1 MHDTDI
7 AQIAVQE
14 GLLSRM
20 ELDRVRKD
28 ISSVGGGD
36 LLSALLSAGLLRT
49 SDVERIRRDS
59 GNTTTRIPGEIVST
73 SHKRIVP
80 DEVTDASKDPRSQFG
95 RYTLLEKIG
104 AGGMGTIWKAWDN
117 LLGRWAAIKM
127 LHEEHAVHDD
137 HRERFL
143 REARAA
149 ARLAHQ
155 HIVQVYEVGVQGNCV
170 FIALEFCAGET
181 LRNRI
186 SHRATGPELRR
197 RIELVRQS
205 AEGLGSAHAAGIT
218 HRDMKPENV
227 LVLPTPKGGHAK
239 VVDFGLAVDK
249 TAVTRLTVAGDV
261 FGTPA
266 YMAPEQALGLQEI
279 VGPPADVFACGCILY
294 EIVTG
299 KLPFDA
305 DQAAASVYNTIHSD
319 PPPLSAL
326 APKVHK
332 DLETIVSKCLEKD
345 PERRYPNAKE
355 LAEDL
360 GRYMA
365 GEPIG
370 ARPVG
375 FLGRMRRRAERNPA
389 LAAALAAAVL
399 LPSAFIG
406 IFAWEARVRS
416 ENIES
421 SLEQATQLEEQA
433 ASKPALL
440 QRVLALYE
448 SVLRDD
454 QNNERAVAGLA
465 RAVKAIQALEGRET
479 AATDT
484 AVTEIG
490 TRLAIEARSS
500 FGVPGG
506 LAAAEGRCDSLV
518 SGFPDLAASWITRA
532 QLRFRLGRASEALLD
547 LDLAR
552 NKWEEGPEA
561 RHLRAMCLLDRGQV
575 EDARLLVRSE
585 GAEGD
590 GAVEL
595 AALRLEQGRRDEA
608 RAALA
613 KVGEPSAES
622 KWVEGRLNARTGGWS
637 AGRREFQAALALD
650 PGFAPAG
657 LGLVLAVFE
666 GDGAAAALPLA
677 RQLVDRAPGYP
688 AARVVLASLL
698 YATGDR
704 DGAAR
709 EADRVARATP
719 VGPYRSILAVYR
731 LQAGDA
737 GGAGD
742 LLAASTFW

>member
-1 MHDTDI
+1 MQDNDI

-14 GLLSRM
+14 GLLSTV
-20 ELDRVRKD
+20 ELDRVRREV
-28 ISSVGGGD
+28 SSAGGGD
-36 LLSALLSAGLLRT
+36 LVSALLSAGLLRT
-49 SDVERIRRDS
+49 TDVDRIRRDR

-80 DEVTDASKDPRSQFG
+80 DEVTAAAKDPRSEFG

-149 ARLAHQ
+149 ARLAHPN
-155 HIVQVYEVGVQGNCV
+155 IVQVYEVGVQGNIV
-170 FIALEFCAGET
+170 FIALEFCPGET
-181 LRNRI
+181 LRLRI
-186 SHRATGPELRR
+186 AHRATGPETRR

-299 KLPFDA
+299 KLPFEA
-305 DQAAASVYNTIHSD
+305 DQAAASVYNTIHTD
-319 PPPLSAL
+319 PPPISTL
-326 APKVHK
+326 APKVHP

-345 PERRYPNAKE
+345 PERRYPTAKE

-360 GRYMA
+360 GHYMA

-375 FLGRMRRRAERNPA
+375 FVGRMRRRAERNPA

-399 LPSAFIG
+399 LPGALIG
-406 IFAWEARVRS
+406 IFWWETKARD
-416 ENIES
+416 ENIS
-421 SLEQATQLEEQA
+421 VSLVQAAQLEEEA
-433 ASKPALL
+433 VSNPALL
-440 QRVLALYE
+440 RSVRALYD

-454 QNNERAVAGLA
+454 PSNEDALAGLA
-465 RAVKAIQALEGRET
+465 RVAKALQSPEGRET
-479 AATDT
+479 SAPA
-484 AVTEIG
+484 G
-490 TRLAIEARSS
+490 TGARLAAEVRLAMRTR
-500 FGVPGG
+500 GG
-506 LAAAEGRCDSLV
+506 LAAAEGTCNTLV
-518 SGFPDLAASWITRA
+518 SGFPDIPSSWYARA
-532 QLRFRLGRASEALLD
+532 ELRYRLGLPGAALAD
-547 LDLAR
+547 LDSAR
-552 NKWEEGPEA
+552 DNWEEVPEA
-561 RHLRAMCLLDRGQV
+561 RHLRVMCLIDLVRT
-575 EDARLLVRSE
+575 EDARLLVAPE
-585 GAEGD
+585 DAEGPA
-590 GAVEL
+590 AVEL
-595 AALRLEQGRRDEA
+595 AALRLLQGRRDEA

-613 KVGEPSAES
+613 KAGVATAES
-622 KWVEGRLNARTGGWS
+622 LWIEGRLKARSGSWS
-637 AGRREFQAALALD
+637 AGAKEFAAAAALD
-650 PGFAPAG
+650 PGFAPAH
-657 LGLVLAVFE
+657 LALVLAALE
-666 GDGAAAALPLA
+666 SDGAAAALPKA
-677 RQLVDRAPGYP
+677 RRLVSEAPGH
-688 AARVVLASLL
+688 AVARVVLANLL
-698 YATGDR
+698 HETGDR
-704 DGAAR
+704 PEAAHEAWRAAR
-709 EADRVARATP
+709 
-719 VGPYRSILAVYR
+719 ILPSPPLLSLSGTYR
-731 LQAGDA
+731 LLAGDA
-737 GGAGD
+737 EGIAD
-742 LLAASTFW
+742 LLAAAPR

>member
-1 MHDTDI
+1 MHDTEL
-7 AQIAVQE
+7 AQIAVSE
-14 GLLSRM
+14 GLLSNV
-20 ELDRVRKD
+20 ELDRVRRE
-28 ISSVGGGD
+28 ISHAGSGD
-36 LLSALLSAGLLRT
+36 LLSALLSSGLLRA
-49 SDVERIRRDS
+49 SDVERIRRDR

-80 DEVTDASKDPRSQFG
+80 DEVTEAAKDPRSQFG

-104 AGGMGTIWKAWDN
+104 SGGMGTIWKAWDN

-149 ARLAHQ
+149 ARLAHPN
-155 HIVQVYEVGVQGNCV
+155 IVQVYEVGVQGNVV

-186 SHRATGPELRR
+186 AHRATGPEVRR

-205 AEGLGSAHAAGIT
+205 AEGLGAAHTAGIT

-266 YMAPEQALGLQEI
+266 YMSPEQALGLQEI

-319 PPPLSAL
+319 PPPLSKL

-332 DLETIVSKCLEKD
+332 DLETIVTKCLEKD
-345 PERRYPNAKE
+345 PERRYQSAKD

-365 GEPIG
+365 GEPIS
-370 ARPVG
+370 ARPIG

-399 LPSAFIG
+399 LPGALIG
-406 IFAWEARVRS
+406 IFGWEARARA
-416 ENIES
+416 ENIEK
-421 SLEQATQLEEQA
+421 SLEQAAQLEEQA

-440 QRVLALYE
+440 QRVQALYE

-454 QNNERAVAGLA
+454 ENNERAIAGLA
-465 RAVKAIQALEGRET
+465 RAVKSLQSLEERESSST
-479 AATDT
+479 TT
-484 AVTEIG
+484 AVTSIG
-490 TRLAIEARSS
+490 MRLAAETRAL
-500 FGVPGG
+500 FAKPGG
-506 LAAAEGRCDSLV
+506 LASAEGRGEALV
-518 SGFPDLAASWITRA
+518 SGFPDLASSWITRA
-532 QLRFRLGRASEALLD
+532 ELLFRLGRAAEALRD
-547 LDLAR
+547 LDFAR
-552 NKWEEGPEA
+552 NQWEEGAEG
-561 RHLRAMCLLDRGQV
+561 RHLRILCLLEAGRA
-575 EDARLLVRSE
+575 EDARLLVRAE
-585 GAEGD
+585 GAEGRD
-590 GAVEL
+590 AVEL

-613 KVGEPSAES
+613 QAGAPTAES
-622 KWVEGRLNARTGGWS
+622 LWVEGRLNARSGGWS
-637 AGRREFQAALALD
+637 SGRREFEAALEQD

-657 LGLVLAVFE
+657 FALVRAVLERE
-666 GDGAAAALPLA
+666 GPAAALPYA
-677 RQLVDRAPGYP
+677 RRLVDAAPGHSWARLQL
-688 AARVVLASLL
+688 AALLA
-698 YATGDR
+698 ACGDR
-704 DGAAR
+704 GEAAR
-709 EADRVARATP
+709 EADVAA
-719 VGPYRSILAVYR
+719 RSDASPLVPAFRDAFHR
-731 LQAGDA
+731 LAGDPS
-737 GGAGD
+737 GALSRPPGQ
-742 LLAASTFW
+742 

>member
-14 GLLSRM
+14 GLLSRG
-20 ELDRVRKD
+20 ELDQIRKN

-36 LLSALLSAGLLRT
+36 LLSALMSAGLLRA
-49 SDVERIRRDS
+49 SDVERIRRDK

-80 DEVTDASKDPRSQFG
+80 DEVTEAAKDPRSQFG

-104 AGGMGTIWKAWDN
+104 SGGMGTIWKAWDN

-155 HIVQVYEVGVQGNCV
+155 HIVQVYEVGVQGNSV

-305 DQAAASVYNTIHSD
+305 DQAAASVYKTIHSE
-319 PPPLSAL
+319 PPPLSKL

-355 LAEDL
+355 LADDL

-399 LPSAFIG
+399 LPAAFIG
-406 IFAWEARVRS
+406 IFAWEARVRAD
-416 ENIES
+416 NIEK

-448 SVLRDD
+448 SVLREDE
-454 QNNERAVAGLA
+454 NNERAVAGLA
-465 RAVKAIQALEGRET
+465 RSVKAIQALEGRET
-479 AATDT
+479 AATDS

-490 TRLAIEARSS
+490 ARLAAETRDS
-500 FGVPGG
+500 FALPAG
-506 LAAAEGRCDSLV
+506 LTTAEGRCDALV
-518 SGFPDLAASWITRA
+518 SAFPDLASSWITRA
-532 QLRFRLGRASEALLD
+532 ELFFRLGRSREALAD

-552 NKWEEGPEA
+552 NKWEEGPQA
-561 RHLRAMCLLDRGQV
+561 RHLRVMCLLDQGRA

-585 GAEGD
+585 GGD
-590 GAVEL
+590 ATDAVEL
-595 AALRLEQGRRDEA
+595 AALRLEQGRRDEV
-608 RAALA
+608 RSALA
-613 KVGEPSAES
+613 RVGEPTAES
-622 KWVEGRLNARTGGWS
+622 LWIEGRLNARTGGWS
-637 AGRREFQAALALD
+637 AGRREFAAALALD

-657 LGLVLAVFE
+657 LGLVLAVLDGE
-666 GDGAAAALPLA
+666 GAAAALPVA
-677 RQLVDRAPGYP
+677 RSLVDHAPGHG
-688 AARVVLASLL
+688 AARAVLASLL
-698 YATGDR
+698 YASGDR

-709 EADRVARATP
+709 EAGKVAAIFPT
-719 VGPYRSILAVYR
+719 GPYRALAGGYR
-731 LQAGDA
+731 LLAGDA
-737 GGAGD
+737 GGALD
-742 LLAASTFW
+742 VLAASMPR